1 MYYLLILVATIMFG
15 VQFLTNEQYQ
25 KETGGGLLNSLK
37 YSVYSSAIGFV
48 ALLII
53 NKFQFDI
60 TLFSVLVALVYGAVC
75 VGLNYSSIKAFQY
88 ANLSVY
94 SVFSMIGGM
103 LLPFVFGLLI
113 GEEFK
118 MIRIVCCILIG
129 ISVTLSVS
137 QGGENNKKALKY
149 YIGVFILNGMVGVI
163 SKFHQMYVTLAV
175 DNGSFMMLTKITT
188 AFLGLVMM
196 LFVKGKGDA
205 LTKKA
210 AVFLSVGA
218 VLNSVANLLLLIS
231 LLHLPA
237 SVQYPMVTGGVIVVS
252 VAIDLIRRKPVS
264 KKEMLA
270 ALIAFL
276 AASSMAL

>member
-53 NKFQFDI
+53 NKFGFNI
-60 TLFSVLVALVYGAVC
+60 TLFSVAVALVYGAVC

-118 MIRIVCCILIG
+118 MIRIICCILIG
-129 ISVTLSVS
+129 VSVTLSVS
-137 QGGENNKKALKY
+137 GGGENNKKALKY

-163 SKFHQMYVTLAV
+163 SKFHQMYPALAV

-188 AFLGLVMM
+188 ASLGLVMM
-196 LFVKGKGDA
+196 LFAKGKGDA

-210 AVFLSVGA
+210 GVFLSIGA
-218 VLNSVANLLLLIS
+218 VLNSVANLLLLIA

-252 VAIDLIRRKPVS
+252 VAIDLIRRKPVT

-270 ALIAFL
+270 AVVAFL

>member
-1 MYYLLILVATIMFG
+1 MYYLIIALATVMFG
-15 VQFLTNEQYQ
+15 VQFMTNEQYQ
-25 KETGGGLLNSLK
+25 KVTGGGLLNSLK
-37 YSVYSSAIGFV
+37 YSLYSSVIGFF

-53 NKFQFDI
+53 NEFKLNV
-60 TLFSVLVALVYGAVC
+60 TLFSFLTALVYGGVC
-75 VGLNYSSIKAFQY
+75 VALNYSSIKAFQY

-118 MIRIVCCILIG
+118 LIRIICCILIG

-137 QGGENNKKALKY
+137 RGGENSKKAIKY
-149 YIGVFILNGMVGVI
+149 YIAVFVLNGMVGVI
-163 SKFHQMYVTLAV
+163 SKFHQMQEMLAV

-188 AFLGLVMM
+188 VLLSLVMM
-196 LFVKGKGDA
+196 LFVKEKGFA
-205 LTKKA
+205 LSKKA
-210 AVFLSVGA
+210 IAYCSAGA

-237 SVQYPMVTGGVIVVS
+237 SVQYPIVTGGVIVVS
-252 VAIDLIRRKPVS
+252 VVIDLIRRKPVS

-270 ALIAFL
+270 ALIAFA